1 MRSCAFG
8 RAHSEPSMT
17 VGVECYGIRNASS
30 PKKWPDFVS
39 RFSSGWRSMLRRGIP
54 LTTQQFSSKSLFRRG
69 GLVRSSGLELLF
81 ATCREF

>member
-30 PKKWPDFVS
+30 PQKMA
-39 RFSSGWRSMLRRGIP
+39 RFCFQILIWMAVHAEKRDTIKNAAI
-54 LTTQQFSSKSLFRRG
+54 QF
-69 GLVRSSGLELLF
+69 
-81 ATCREF
+81 